1 MERKDSFAFLKNEK
15 KVNRLITKLAI
26 ASCILLILLGIF
38 AYSAKILLD
47 EKNKMQQE
55 VDSLSNLNS
64 SIVSQIR
71 DIENKSTMAKNYIKI
86 WETDYIPNQKLM
98 NGINIQEVEDK
109 IQKLAAEN
117 DMVNVL
123 VNLSPVILAGG
134 QFEKETLKTYTTLVV
149 IKFNAVTDISVFK
162 FLDDLRDSI
171 GYFITIQELTME
183 RTRKIDD
190 EFLRTLANGNIATAV
205 SGEVKI
211 RLYGLGKK

>member
-15 KVNRLITKLAI
+15 KVNGLITKLAV
-26 ASCILLILLGIF
+26 ASCILLILLGILV
-38 AYSAKILLD
+38 YSAKILLD

-55 VDSLSNLNS
+55 VDSLNNSNS

-71 DIENKSTMAKNYIKI
+71 DIENKSIMAKNYIKI

-109 IQKLAAEN
+109 IQKLATEN
-117 DMVNVL
+117 NMVDVL
-123 VNLSPVILAGG
+123 INLSPVILARG
-134 QFEKETLKTYTTLVV
+134 QFEKGTLKTYTTLVV

-171 GYFITIQELTME
+171 GYFITIQEFTME

-205 SGEVKI
+205 SGEIKI
-211 RLYGLGKK
+211 RLYGLGEK

>member
-149 IKFNAVTDISVFK
+149 IKFNAITDISVFK
-162 FLDDLRDSI
+162 FLDDLRDNI
-171 GYFITIQELTME
+171 GYFITIQELVME

-211 RLYGLGKK
+211 RLYGLGEK